1 MKDSQRPRAF
11 ETIVYGGLTVGV
23 LDGLDAIIFFGLRG
37 SSARGIF
44 QYIASGLLG
53 RAAFT
58 GGTKTFVLGL
68 LLHFLNAFIFTA
80 IYYVA
85 SMRLSALI
93 RRPFVSGPLYGV
105 VVHLVMTFVVT
116 PMSAAPA
123 GNYPVAVMLNG
134 IIGHALLV
142 GLPIALI
149 ARWSAN
155 RKE

>member
-1 MKDSQRPRAF
+1 MKDGQRPRAC

-53 RAAFT
+53 RAAFS
-58 GGTKTFVLGL
+58 GGSKTFALGV
-68 LLHFLNAFIFTA
+68 LLHFLNAFVFAT
-80 IYYVA
+80 IYYLA
-85 SMRLSALI
+85 SLRLPALI
-93 RRPFVSGPLYGV
+93 RRPLIWGPLYGV

-123 GNYPVAVMLNG
+123 GNYPFPVMLNG
-134 IIGHALLV
+134 IIGHALFV

-149 ARWSAN
+149 AQWSA
-155 RKE
+155 R